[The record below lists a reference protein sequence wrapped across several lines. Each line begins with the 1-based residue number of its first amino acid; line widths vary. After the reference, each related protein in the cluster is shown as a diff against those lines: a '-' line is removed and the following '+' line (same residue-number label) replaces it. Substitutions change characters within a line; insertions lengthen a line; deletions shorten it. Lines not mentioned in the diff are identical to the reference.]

1 MRNLKT
7 LIVCALITFPA
18 LGWSAIDAD
27 GLPATSTWYFHA
39 DLAAMR
45 ASKTGNALYQWIDKE
60 IFSEIREEAGID
72 LSKQLD
78 RITSFSSPGNGA
90 VMVIDGDLSTDTQDK
105 LLAISSAAQLFE
117 TLQSKGKTYYFVK
130 GDEDLDTK
138 VDVSGFDG
146 EIYFSF
152 AVNHKLLLAAKKDQ
166 MESLLANGGR
176 FSGNKDHKGAM
187 LVLTAEK
194 SLVQAGMNTD
204 GFDPDD
210 GGFESNILRNTKQVA
225 LMIAE
230 AADKLSIEALLVT
243 TEAQTAQSLASI
255 VRGLIALQAFS
266 DDTEPGVSEI
276 LKSARVDVDAN
287 RLKVSAKLSRETIA
301 AALN

>member
-7 LIVCALITFPA
+7 LIVCALITVPA
-18 LGWSAIDAD
+18 PGWTAIDAG

-39 DLAAMR
+39 DLTAMR
-45 ASKTGNALYQWIDKE
+45 TSKTGNALYQWIDKE

-78 RITSFSSPGNGA
+78 RITSFSSPDTGA

-105 LLAISSAAQLFE
+105 LLAISSAAERFE
-117 TLQSKGKTYYFVK
+117 TLQSKGKTYYFIR
-130 GDEDLDTK
+130 GDENFDTD
-138 VDVSGFDG
+138 VEVSGFDG

-152 AVNHKLLLAAKKDQ
+152 AVKRKLLLSAKKDQ
-166 MESLLANGGR
+166 METLLASGGR
-176 FSGNKDHKGAM
+176 FSGDKDHKGAM

-194 SLVQAGMNTD
+194 SLIQAGMNTD
-204 GFDPDD
+204 GFDTDE
-210 GGFESNILRNTKQVA
+210 GGFESNILRNTKQIA
-225 LMIAE
+225 LMIAD

-266 DDTEPGVSEI
+266 EDMEPGVTEVLRST
-276 LKSARVDVDAN
+276 RVDVDNN
-287 RLKVSAKLSRETIA
+287 RLKVSAKLSAETIT
-301 AALN
+301 AALD